1 MKDQAF
7 AITKTTRDEFSAWCK
22 ENKLPSYTVE
32 SKREFFM
39 LIRKGEL
46 VRDSETG
53 ELVRK
58 DSRE

>member
-7 AITKTTRDEFSAWCK
+7 AITKTTRDEFDRWCK
-22 ENKLPSYTVE
+22 ENKLPSYKIE
-32 SKREFFM
+32 SKREFFT

-53 ELVRK
+53 EIVRK
-58 DSRE
+58 EHE